1 MAVSPLSSTRRRL
14 FGLTFSFLMLGCASV
29 TAQNTDFQPSV
40 GQPGKDVIWVPT
52 PDALVNRML
61 RLAQVTPEDRVVD
74 LGSGDGK
81 IVIAA
86 ARDFKARARGIE
98 YNPDMVALSQR
109 NARQAGVADMATFEQ
124 GDIFV
129 KDFSEATV
137 VTMYLLPNLNL
148 RLRHTLLAMKPGTR
162 LVSHQFTMGEWQP
175 DETSVV
181 ENRPGHL
188 WIVPANA
195 GGQWRLTFPQGG
207 SNATVD
213 LSVTQTF
220 QKIEGNVQLG
230 GIESTLRT
238 PRLDGPRIHFAF
250 TDNTGALRQFSGT
263 VDGNRMQGTVTG
275 PGGATAN
282 FTAQRSGDAPPIG
295 GSAPVSTAE
304 INGANIDLF

>member
-1 MAVSPLSSTRRRL
+1 MAVSPLLTTRRRL
-14 FGLTFSFLMLGCASV
+14 VGLTFSALMLGCASLP
-29 TAQNTDFQPSV
+29 AQDNNFQPSV

-61 RLAQVTPEDRVVD
+61 RLAQVTPNDYVVD

-86 ARDFKARARGIE
+86 ARDFKARAHGIE
-98 YNPDMVALSQR
+98 YNPDMVTLSQR
-109 NARQAGVADMATFEQ
+109 NAEKAGVSSRTSFKQ

-129 KDFSEATV
+129 ENFSDADV

-162 LVSHQFTMGEWQP
+162 LVSHQFTMGEWQA

-181 ENRPGHL
+181 ENRPGYL

-195 GGQWRLTFPQGG
+195 GGQWSLSFPQGG
-207 SNATVD
+207 KTNAVD
-213 LSVTQTF
+213 MSITQTY

-230 GIESTLRT
+230 GIENTLRT
-238 PRLDGPRIHFAF
+238 PRLSGPQIDFAF
-250 TDNTGALRQFSGT
+250 TDADGVLRQFSGT
-263 VDGNRMQGTVTG
+263 VAGNRMQGTVTG
-275 PGGATAN
+275 GGATAN
-282 FTAQRSGDAPPIG
+282 FTAQRRGDAPPIG
-295 GSAPVSTAE
+295 GSAPVSSAE
-304 INGANIDLF
+304 LSAAHLDYF